1 MTVDR
6 VGFVGLGNMGGPM
19 AANIAKAGIPMVVY
33 DAAGTEQRAP
43 AGAACARSVTEVAA
57 ECDLMLMS
65 LPNVAASKAVAEEIR
80 SSNTRR
86 VAVVADTS
94 TVGVDAAVAIHAR
107 LAEAGIPYV
116 DAPVSGM
123 VEGAREGTLSV
134 MYSGPKAA
142 LERLRPVFMA
152 MGRNVFDMGEKPGQ
166 GQAMKVLNNYLALL
180 SLFATSEAL
189 TFGRAMDLDLKQ
201 MVDVLNVSSGRNIA
215 SMAMFPA
222 WVLTGTMRGGF
233 PAKGVVKDIGGFMEG
248 ARSLDTPR
256 AIAEALEATVG
267 RFNDAGPDTDMAH
280 AWTWTL
286 AQAKGAVT

>member
-1 MTVDR
+1 MEWVTTTGKSVEEATDLALDQLGIDVDE
-6 VGFVGLGNMGGPM
+6 
-19 AANIAKAGIPMVVY
+19 AEIEAS
-33 DAAGTEQRAP
+33 RAP
-43 AGAACARSVTEVAA
+43 
-57 ECDLMLMS
+57 LMDHLIE
-65 LPNVAASKAVAEEIR
+65 LRGRLLIC
-80 SSNTRR
+80 
-86 VAVVADTS
+86 VVAFFLAFILCFAFANQIQIALIKPYQ
-94 TVGVDAAVAIHAR
+94 AAVAIHAR